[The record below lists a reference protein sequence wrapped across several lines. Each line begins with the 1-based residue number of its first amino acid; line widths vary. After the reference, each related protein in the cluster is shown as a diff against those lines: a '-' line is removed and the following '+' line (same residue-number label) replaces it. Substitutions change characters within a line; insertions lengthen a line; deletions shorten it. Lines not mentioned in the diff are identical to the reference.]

1 MITPNRVLLKIIVI
15 LCGFHPIC
23 AQRKGNAQQ
32 KATYNQPL
40 KLNHYG
46 NNKSIIKDKQGGG
59 AFTF

>member
-32 KATYNQPL
+32 KSHLQSTPKTESLWQ
-40 KLNHYG
+40 
-46 NNKSIIKDKQGGG
+46 Q
-59 AFTF
+59 